1 MSHSHE
7 RKEKI
12 CLNCNARVFG
22 PYCHVCGQHNIEPKE
37 TVLGLLIHYFNDIT
51 HFEGKFITTL
61 RYLLFRPGF
70 LTNEYERGRRASYM
84 NPIRMYV
91 FTSAFFFIVFFSLF
105 KINEKTVDTNYKKL
119 EAQFAESNA
128 DFNVDFVSGNIT
140 IDGIN
145 VGNIN
150 YIKGI
155 DKNLVDSLAKIQQA
169 KKSNNSKEKKQS
181 KTRRSGIFNFG
192 DSIYNSF
199 EAYDSIQ
206 KTLPKSKRDS
216 WLKRNLV
223 KKSIDID
230 EKYGNTP
237 GLAMARLGDV
247 FLHKMPTI
255 FFVSL
260 PLFAFILM
268 LLYIRHKKYFY
279 VNHLMFTIHYYIFS
293 FINLLFYFGADKLEA
308 VTNWSVFSWLKTFL
322 MIAVFFYLYKAIR
335 NYYGQGRFKS
345 ILKFVT
351 LNFLFML
358 LMVILFAGF
367 IVFSAFNI

>member
-7 RKEKI
+7 RKEKV

-22 PYCHVCGQHNIEPKE
+22 PYCHICGQHNIEPKE
-37 TVLGLLIHYFNDIT
+37 TVWGLLIHYFNDIT

-70 LTNEYERGRRASYM
+70 LTSEYERGRRASYM

-105 KINEKTVDTNYKKL
+105 KINEKTFDENYKKL
-119 EAQFAESNA
+119 QAQFEESNA

-145 VGNIN
+145 VGNVN

-155 DKNLVDSLAKIQQA
+155 NQNLVDSLAKIQQA
-169 KKSNNSKEKKQS
+169 KKPGSSNEKKPS
-181 KTRRSGIFNFG
+181 KKRGTGIFNFS
-192 DSIYNSF
+192 DSTYSSF
-199 EAYDSIQ
+199 KDYDSIQ
-206 KTLPKSKRDS
+206 KTLPESKQDP
-216 WLKRNLV
+216 WLMRNLV

-237 GLAMARLGDV
+237 GLALARLGDV

-255 FFVSL
+255 FFISL
-260 PLFAFILM
+260 PVFAFLLL

-308 VTNWSVFSWLKTFL
+308 VTHWSIFSWLKTFL
-322 MIAVFFYLYKAIR
+322 VIAVFFYLYKALR
-335 NYYGQGRFKS
+335 NYYQQGRLKS
-345 ILKFVT
+345 MVKFLL
-351 LNFLFML
+351 LNFFFLL

-367 IVFSAFNI
+367 IIFSAFNI